1 MKKFLPLLTLVMIIA
16 ITGACSR
23 NSETGSCCKTA
34 GSVDSARTVIS
45 DQSIFLLESTWETY
59 SNTSMVLKDLSG
71 KVTVA
76 AMIFTHCPSACPRIV
91 ADMKNIESTLSEEE
105 RKQVQFLLISMD
117 PERDTPERM
126 RQFAADHRLNNT
138 WEMIRADKA
147 ATMEI
152 AQVLGVRIKPLDDG
166 GFDHSNI
173 IQLLNR
179 EGELSFQQ
187 QGLNIDPGESL
198 KQIRLLLK

>member
-1 MKKFLPLLTLVMIIA
+1 MKKLLLHLSLVTIVA

-23 NSETGSCCKTA
+23 KTETGSCCKTA
-34 GSVDSARTVIS
+34 VSGDSARTVIS
-45 DQSIFLLESTWETY
+45 DQSIFLLESDWETY
-59 SNTSMVLKDLSG
+59 RNSSMALSDLSG
-71 KVTVA
+71 KATVA

-91 ADMKNIESTLSEEE
+91 ADMKNIESSLSEEE

-126 RQFAADHRLNNT
+126 RQFAADHRLNDT
-138 WEMIRADKA
+138 WEMIRADKD

-173 IQLLNR
+173 IQILNR
-179 EGELSFQQ
+179 NGELSFQQ
-187 QGLNIDPGESL
+187 QGLNIDPGECL
-198 KQIRLLLK
+198 KQIRQLL

>member
-1 MKKFLPLLTLVMIIA
+1 MKKLLPLASLVVIIA
-16 ITGACSR
+16 ITPACSR
-23 NSETGSCCKTA
+23 KSETGSCCKTTES
-34 GSVDSARTVIS
+34 GNSAKTVIS
-45 DQSIFLLESTWETY
+45 DQSIFLLESSWETY
-59 SNTSMVLKDLSG
+59 NNSSMVLSDLGG

-91 ADMKNIESTLSEEE
+91 ADMKNIESALVKKE

-126 RQFAADHRLNNT
+126 RQFAADHRLKDT

-173 IQLLNR
+173 IHILNR
-179 EGELSFQQ
+179 DGELSFQQ
-187 QGLNIDPGESL
+187 QGLNIDPGECL
-198 KQIRLLLK
+198 KQIRQLL